1 MVFWISSKEEW
12 RWCPVILDYAQL
24 RSSFLLVS
32 TNFYAIDILCLI
44 GHNLNVKI
52 KERLVEYF
60 RTPGGKLPA
69 QEWLHSI
76 KDKMTQAIL
85 YKRIR
90 QAGLGNFGDHKS
102 VGDGVQELRIN
113 YGPGFRIYYGIHEDE
128 VILLLIGGS
137 KKTQTADI
145 EKAKTYWII
154 FKENQNG

>member
-1 MVFWISSKEEW
+1 M
-12 RWCPVILDYAQL
+12 
-24 RSSFLLVS
+24 
-32 TNFYAIDILCLI
+32 
-44 GHNLNVKI
+44 KI